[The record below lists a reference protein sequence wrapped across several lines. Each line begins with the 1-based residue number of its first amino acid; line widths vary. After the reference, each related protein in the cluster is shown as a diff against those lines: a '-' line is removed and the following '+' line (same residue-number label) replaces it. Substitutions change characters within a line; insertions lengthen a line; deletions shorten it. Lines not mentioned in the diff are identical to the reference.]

1 VVAVV
6 TTYITF
12 GTDHDDAHPTLG
24 AALSLGYVAV
34 DLPGL
39 PRGSERNLF
48 YELFGARFAFDYDSQ
63 PGGRRPGSY
72 PKGEIARIAL
82 INEQRRLAAVRA
94 IDYTFETADGDSNDA
109 EISALQEARDML
121 ADLIGYTPKED

>member
-1 VVAVV
+1 M

-12 GTDHDDAHPTLG
+12 GSDHDHAHPTLG
-24 AALSLGYVAV
+24 TALSLGYVAV

-39 PRGSERNLF
+39 PRASERNLF

-72 PKGEIARIAL
+72 PKGEIARITL
-82 INEQRRLAAVRA
+82 INEDLRRRIALTVNATYAA
-94 IDYTFETADGDSNDA
+94 ADGDSNDA
-109 EISALQEARDML
+109 EIAVLQEARDML